1 MSQNARHHGAQ
12 SAPDKSLLLVHLK
25 YILGYEPNSID
36 LQFPTPR
43 LEAAVQLA
51 ACEARLDQA
60 HAHYVRSQAVH
71 RDEKF
76 DNIMEC
82 MEDLLYF
89 AKLDGKDIQATLSR
103 LMKLESLSTFVS
115 NRRKRLAN
123 RYLREAH
130 NQRKRAL
137 QVYINYVFTE
147 TEQ

>member
-1 MSQNARHHGAQ
+1 MSQNARRHGAQ

-51 ACEARLDQA
+51 TCEARLDQA
-60 HAHYVRSQAVH
+60 HAHYVRSQEVH

-76 DNIMEC
+76 DNLMEC

-103 LMKLESLSTFVS
+103 ITKLESLSKFVS
-115 NRRKRLAN
+115 NRKKRLAN

-130 NQRKRAL
+130 SQRRRAL
-137 QVYINYVFTE
+137 QYYMNYVFTE
-147 TEQ
+147 TRE

>member
-1 MSQNARHHGAQ
+1 MSQNARRHGAQ

-60 HAHYVRSQAVH
+60 HAHYARSQEVH

-76 DNIMEC
+76 DNLMEC
-82 MEDLLYF
+82 MQDLLYF
-89 AKLDGKDIQATLSR
+89 AKLDGKDIQETLSR
-103 LMKLESLSTFVS
+103 ITKLESLSKFVS
-115 NRRKRLAN
+115 NRKKRLAN

-130 NQRKRAL
+130 SQRRRAL
-137 QVYINYVFTE
+137 QNYINYIFTE
-147 TEQ
+147 TNE

>member
-1 MSQNARHHGAQ
+1 MSQNARRHGAQ

-60 HAHYVRSQAVH
+60 HAHYVRSQEAH

-76 DNIMEC
+76 DNLMEC

-103 LMKLESLSTFVS
+103 ITKLESLSTFVS
-115 NRRKRLAN
+115 NRSKRLAN

-130 NQRKRAL
+130 TQRRRAL
-137 QVYINYVFTE
+137 QNYINYVFTE
-147 TEQ
+147 TEY

>member
-1 MSQNARHHGAQ
+1 MSQNARRHGAQ

-25 YILGYEPNSID
+25 YILGYEPNPID

-60 HAHYVRSQAVH
+60 HAHYVRSQEDH

-76 DNIMEC
+76 DDLMEC

-89 AKLDGKDIQATLSR
+89 AKLDGKDNEATLSR
-103 LMKLESLSTFVS
+103 ITKLERLSTFVS
-115 NRRKRLAN
+115 NRDKRLAN
-123 RYLREAH
+123 RYLRESH
-130 NQRKRAL
+130 SQRRRAL
-137 QVYINYVFTE
+137 QNYMNSVFTE
-147 TEQ
+147 TNE

>member
-1 MSQNARHHGAQ
+1 MSQNARRHGAQ
-12 SAPDKSLLLVHLK
+12 SVPDKSLLLVHLK

-51 ACEARLDQA
+51 TCEARLDQA
-60 HAHYVRSQAVH
+60 HAHYVRSQEVH
-71 RDEKF
+71 RNEKF
-76 DNIMEC
+76 DNLMEC

-103 LMKLESLSTFVS
+103 ITKLESLSKFVS
-115 NRRKRLAN
+115 NRKKRLAN

-130 NQRKRAL
+130 SQRRRAL
-137 QVYINYVFTE
+137 QYYMNYVFTE
-147 TEQ
+147 TRE

>member
-1 MSQNARHHGAQ
+1 MSQNARRHGAQ

-60 HAHYVRSQAVH
+60 HAHYARSQEVH

-76 DNIMEC
+76 DNLMEC
-82 MEDLLYF
+82 MQDLLYF
-89 AKLDGKDIQATLSR
+89 AKLDSKDIQATLSSIS
-103 LMKLESLSTFVS
+103 KLESLSTYVS
-115 NRRKRLAN
+115 NREKRLAN

-130 NQRKRAL
+130 SQRRRAL
-137 QVYINYVFTE
+137 QNYMHAVFTE
-147 TEQ
+147 TNE

>member
-1 MSQNARHHGAQ
+1 MSQNARRHGAQ

-60 HAHYVRSQAVH
+60 HAHYVRSQEAH
-71 RDEKF
+71 RDETS
-76 DNIMEC
+76 DNLMEC

-89 AKLDGKDIQATLSR
+89 AKLDGKDIEATLSPLR
-103 LMKLESLSTFVS
+103 NWRACRHLFRTATNAWRTDTSERHTVS
-115 NRRKRLAN
+115 VGGRFR
-123 RYLREAH
+123 
-130 NQRKRAL
+130 
-137 QVYINYVFTE
+137 II
-147 TEQ
+147 